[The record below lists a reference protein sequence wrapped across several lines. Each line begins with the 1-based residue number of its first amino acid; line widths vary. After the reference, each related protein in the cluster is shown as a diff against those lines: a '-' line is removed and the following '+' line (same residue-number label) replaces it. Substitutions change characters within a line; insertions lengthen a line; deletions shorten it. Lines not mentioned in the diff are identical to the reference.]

1 MEPLRRMHSNVALI
15 YSFLLLLGD
24 FAAIILAF
32 VLAYIVRVQIDT
44 RPLVQQIPAR
54 DFLMVFLTL
63 APFWLIIFG
72 LLGLYNKDVY
82 ERRYREAGRLFVGS
96 VIGIM
101 GIITYDFISNRP
113 IFPARLVP
121 FYALAMGYG
130 LLIAERIILR
140 AIRELLFRYQIGVN
154 RVLIVG
160 NSPLTDELARILA
173 NTRGSGYEVVALC
186 SSNPRLAHDLHI
198 KHYQDIDVAL
208 HDIGKNAIHTVLQTE
223 IYDDDD
229 RNRHILETA
238 QSNHVAYKFV
248 PANHS
253 LYSTNNRLE
262 LFHNFPVVAVHA
274 TPLVGWGR
282 IGKRLFDIFGSIV
295 GLIVASP
302 ILLLVGLLIK
312 ATDPRWPVFYR
323 HKRVTRFGDEFE
335 VFKLRSMYGKYSPGL
350 GAAKNSE
357 VNIFTSMGR
366 EDLVKE
372 WQELHKVSDDP
383 RIMWIGHFIRKTSID
398 ELPQLWNVLR
408 GELSLIGPRPVTKQ
422 ELQRYEDAS
431 SLFLSIKPGI
441 TGLWQVSGRNEIS
454 YAERIQLELYYV
466 QNWSFLL
473 DIKIIYRTLLVMLG
487 GKGQ

>member
-1 MEPLRRMHSNVALI
+1 MNSNVSLI
-15 YSFLLLLGD
+15 YSLLLLIGD
-24 FAAIILAF
+24 FVAIVLAF

-54 DFLMVFLTL
+54 DFLLVFTTLT
-63 APFWLIIFG
+63 PFWLVIFSF
-72 LLGLYNKDVY
+72 LGLYNKEVF

-101 GIITYDFISNRP
+101 GIITYDFISDRP
-113 IFPARLVP
+113 IFPARVVP
-121 FYALAMGYG
+121 FYALAMGFG
-130 LLIAERIILR
+130 LILAERIIIR
-140 AIRELLFRYQIGVN
+140 GIRELLFRYRIGIN

-160 NSPLTDELARILA
+160 NSPLTGELAKILSH
-173 NTRGSGYEVVALC
+173 TTGSGYEVVALC
-186 SSNPRLAHDLHI
+186 SSDPRLAHDLHV

-208 HDIGKNAIHTVLQTE
+208 HDIGKNSIHTVLQTE
-223 IYDDDD
+223 IYKDDD

-274 TPLVGWGR
+274 TPLIGWGR

-295 GLIVASP
+295 GLIVSAP
-302 ILLLVGLLIK
+302 ILLIIGAIIK
-312 ATDPRWPVFYR
+312 LTDPRWPVFYK

-335 VFKLRSMYGKYSPGL
+335 VYKLRSMKGKYSPGL
-350 GAAKNSE
+350 GAKGKTE
-357 VNIFTSMGR
+357 IEIFEELGR
-366 EDLVKE
+366 KDLVRE
-372 WQELHKVSDDP
+372 WKAVQKATDDP

-408 GELSLIGPRPVTKQ
+408 GELSLIGPRPVTKT

-431 SLFLSIKPGI
+431 SLFLSVKPGI

-454 YAERIQLELYYV
+454 YEERIQLELYYV
-466 QNWSFLL
+466 QNWSIWL
-473 DIKIIYRTLLVMLG
+473 DLKILYRTLLVVLG